1 MNRWMKRRIER
12 SRERCER
19 AEEEQKKGNKELPRD
34 HGRSGAGAKSDSSN
48 AFTQPAPVLQS

>member
-1 MNRWMKRRIER
+1 MKRRIER

-19 AEEEQKKGNKELPRD
+19 AEEDQKKGNKELPRD

>member
-19 AEEEQKKGNKELPRD
+19 AEDEQKKGNKQLQGD
-34 HGRSGAGAKSDSSN
+34 NGRTGAGANSDSSN
-48 AFTQPAPVLQS
+48 AFTQPARALQS